1 MINYENLPYRESM
14 KKRLVIDPSYRNY
27 HYDRESYIWISR
39 MIEHSVGKKF
49 DDIYH
54 KVCKKFTKKKDWECK
69 RYFLDLFEWSYKV
82 DEDGIIRRKNVY
94 TKPRRSILIPK
105 TNYPIIYRI
114 RSDFWGI
121 SLPSYISKFLTY
133 QENIK
138 LRMRST
144 DPKLGEKVKYLIEDY
159 YGRTLSNN
167 DLGRYLSI
175 EDPNEYERYYE
186 GSPEYAKY
194 THEQDS
200 KRRKKAR
207 EYAKQLKEYKS
218 NLLNYVEAERKRN
231 DLGEDS
237 QLCEEEF

>member
-14 KKRLVIDPSYRNY
+14 KKRLVIDPFYRDH

-39 MIEHSVGKKF
+39 MIEHSIGKKF

-54 KVCKKFTKKKDWECK
+54 KVCKKFIKKKDWECK
-69 RYFLDLFEWSYKV
+69 RYFLDLFKWSYKV

-105 TNYPIIYRI
+105 TDYPIIYRMK
-114 RSDFWGI
+114 G
-121 SLPSYISKFLTY
+121 SLGWSLSSYICNFLNNY
-133 QENIK
+133 DR
-138 LRMRST
+138 LRFRNRST
-144 DPKLGEKVKYLIEDY
+144 DPKLGEKIKCLIENYFGKTLDNK
-159 YGRTLSNN
+159 TLSY
-167 DLGRYLSI
+167 YLNI
-175 EDPNEYERYYE
+175 EDPNEYRRYYE
-186 GSPEYAKY
+186 GSWEYAKY

-231 DLGEDS
+231 NLGEDS

>member
-1 MINYENLPYRESM
+1 
-14 KKRLVIDPSYRNY
+14 
-27 HYDRESYIWISR
+27 
-39 MIEHSVGKKF
+39 
-49 DDIYH
+49 
-54 KVCKKFTKKKDWECK
+54 
-69 RYFLDLFEWSYKV
+69 
-82 DEDGIIRRKNVY
+82 
-94 TKPRRSILIPK
+94 
-105 TNYPIIYRI
+105 
-114 RSDFWGI
+114 
-121 SLPSYISKFLTY
+121 
-133 QENIK
+133 
-138 LRMRST
+138 MRST

-159 YGRTLSNN
+159 YSRTLSNN

-207 EYAKQLKEYKS
+207 EYTKQLKEYKS

-231 DLGEDS
+231 NLGEDS